1 MNGETSRHRSSNREI
16 TCTSSPESHLIAT
29 IRAVDELQK
38 SLVDINISSPS
49 DEALER
55 VSCPNSNEI
64 VNYSEIVAG
73 TLFKG
78 SILIPGMPGDVECPH
93 EYLLEILAEET
104 DELGRKVMLH
114 IVVGK
119 LQTYTLAAD
128 TDRKTCGI

>member
-1 MNGETSRHRSSNREI
+1 M
-16 TCTSSPESHLIAT
+16 
-29 IRAVDELQK
+29 
-38 SLVDINISSPS
+38 DINISSPS
-49 DEALER
+49 DEAER

-64 VNYSEIVAG
+64 GNYSEIVAG

-78 SILIPGMPGDVECPH
+78 SILIPGMPGDAECPH

-104 DELGRKVMLH
+104 DELGRKVMLY